1 MKISRIC
8 AFALLVLVASTWAF
22 ADGTQDPKVI
32 IKGAGG
38 SNVEQGQCPECQGV
52 GFNFS
57 FTIPASGSGNLFFTN
72 ESGANWN
79 SLKLIETGVPAA
91 DISCH
96 SPFFAS
102 CTTET
107 LKNGSV
113 EILLTNGQNGSNWK
127 DHGIVNGQNFEISF
141 SCVKGTCWPGGLT
154 VTGHGSSG
162 TIPEPASM
170 ILVGTG
176 IGAIISRRKVWKN
189 RFNS

>member
-8 AFALLVLVASTWAF
+8 AFALLVFLASTLAF

-38 SNVEQGQCPECQGV
+38 TNVTGQCQQCQGV

-57 FTIPASGSGNLFFTN
+57 FTIPAGGSGNLFFTN
-72 ESGANWN
+72 QSGANWN
-79 SLKLIETGVPAA
+79 TLKLIETGVSAA

-113 EILLTNGQNGSNWK
+113 EILLTNGQNGANWK
-127 DHGIVNGQNFEISF
+127 DHGIVNGQNFEIS
-141 SCVKGTCWPGGLT
+141 
-154 VTGHGSSG
+154 
-162 TIPEPASM
+162 
-170 ILVGTG
+170 
-176 IGAIISRRKVWKN
+176 
-189 RFNS
+189 